1 MQIAVCD
8 DDRCIRENLAEMAFY
23 TMRDKGPDIDLY
35 ASGEELLLS
44 QKDYDIVVLEIEMK
58 GINGID
64 TAKAIRKKSDSA
76 IIFVTEFKDY
86 AFEAFDVDA
95 ANYLL
100 KPVDNEKFKSVLNRV
115 YSGIEKK
122 KSTGNESFVVK
133 TLEGFE
139 TISPPDILFAENAG
153 RKIILHTKKEII
165 SYYDKMENLEKRLG
179 AEFFRCHRGYLVSFS
194 KIKRYDSREIE
205 LVNGEKILVSKQKYP
220 LFVQSYMNYVNSL
233 Q

>member
-1 MQIAVCD
+1 MYIAVCD
-8 DDRCIRENLAEMAFY
+8 DDRCIRENLAEMAFC
-23 TMRDKGPDIDLY
+23 TMRDKVPDIDLY

-44 QKDYDIVVLEIEMK
+44 QKDYDIVILEIEMK

-76 IIFVTEFKDY
+76 IIFVTEYKDY

-115 YSGIEKK
+115 YSSIEKK

-133 TLEGFE
+133 TLEGFR

-179 AEFFRCHRGYLVSFS
+179 ADFFRCHRGYLVSLS

-220 LFVQSYMNYVNSL
+220 LFVQSYMNYMNSL